1 MRNIKMRSLVIALT
15 VVVLAGAT
23 AYAVTNYGSQSDP
36 LITKSYLDKVLQ
48 PKLEAELNTQL
59 AAAEDQLRSS
69 TPGEFTEL
77 SLSNGQTLRCNA
89 GGEFLLRSGSAK
101 ALGSLADTTA
111 GSSVSDGG
119 NLSTNHLYMCAED
132 SGGLS
137 ASGSVTVLVSGSYSI
152 G

>member
-1 MRNIKMRSLVIALT
+1 MKNMKMRSLVIALT

-23 AYAVTNYGSQSDP
+23 AYAVSNYGSQSDP
-36 LITKSYLDKVLQ
+36 LITKSYLDKVVQ
-48 PKLEAELNTQL
+48 PRLEEELNTQL
-59 AAAEDQLRSS
+59 KAAEDQLRAS

-77 SLSNGQTLRCNA
+77 TLSSGQTLRCNA

-111 GSSVSDGG
+111 GSSLAEGG
-119 NLSTNHLYMCAED
+119 GLTANHLYLCAED
-132 SGGLS
+132 NSGLS

>member
-1 MRNIKMRSLVIALT
+1 MSKAKMRGLIIVLT
-15 VVVLAGAT
+15 LVVLAGVT
-23 AYAVTNYGSQSDP
+23 AYAVSNYGSQSDP
-36 LITKSYLDKVLQ
+36 LITKSYLDQVLQ

-59 AAAEDQLRSS
+59 TAAEDRMRSS

-77 SLSNGQTLRCNA
+77 NLSSGQTLRCNT
-89 GGEFLLRSGSAK
+89 GGELLLRSGSAK

-111 GSSVSDGG
+111 GSSVTDGN

>member
-1 MRNIKMRSLVIALT
+1 MSKAKMRGIIIALT
-15 VVVLAGAT
+15 LVVLAGVT
-23 AYAVTNYGSQSDP
+23 AYAVSNYGSQSDP

-59 AAAEDQLRSS
+59 TAAADKLRSS

-77 SLSNGQTLRCNA
+77 TLSSGQTLRCNA
-89 GGEFLLRSGSAK
+89 GGELLLRSGSAK
-101 ALGSLADTTA
+101 ALGSLADTTG
-111 GSSVSDGG
+111 GSSVAEGSS
-119 NLSTNHLYMCAED
+119 LTSNHLYMCAED
-132 SGGLS
+132 SSGLS